1 MSIPPP
7 PHIMEF
13 RVAREVMLQGNLGPA
28 RLIDMVEK
36 HEVFFCKAE
45 LKDFKACPHCK
56 ELAEDFPEAFQEC
69 TTADMGLRG
78 AIIDKLH
85 SAGKIATAR
94 ISAADTTVRMVAIAA
109 REGMNCVLQPNTVFW
124 DNMAA
129 CAAGQVTPVTAQDFI
144 AAL

>member
-1 MSIPPP
+1 MSIPSP

-13 RVAREVMLQGNLGPA
+13 RVARAVMLEGNLGPA
-28 RLIDMVEK
+28 RLIDMLEK
-36 HEVFFCKAE
+36 KEVFFCKAE
-45 LKDFKACPHCK
+45 LREFKACPHCK
-56 ELAEDFPEAFQEC
+56 AIADDFPDAFRDC
-69 TTADMGLRG
+69 TVADMGLRA
-78 AIIDKLH
+78 AIMDKLH

-94 ISAADTTVRMVAIAA
+94 LSAADTTVRMVAIAA

-129 CAAGQVTPVTAQDFI
+129 CAAGQVTPITAQDFI